1 MDNSVLRVSEVSK
14 AYGSKKALE
23 NISLELPAG
32 RIIGLLGPNGSGKTT
47 LIKLI
52 AGLLAPDSGV
62 LEVNGLPIGPESKAL
77 VSYLPDC
84 VYFNPNQR
92 ICELLDYFEDFYTD
106 FDRPRAENMLRALNI
121 PGTVRFKK
129 LSKGNREK
137 VQLTLVM
144 SRRAKLYLLDEP
156 IAGVDPAARD
166 FILATIIQ
174 NYDPSAT
181 ILISTHLIADVEKV
195 LDDFIFLQ
203 GGQVLRQGSVEDARA
218 EAEKSLD
225 EIFREVFQ
233 CLASS

>member
-1 MDNSVLRVSEVSK
+1 MDNPVLKLTDVSK
-14 AYGSKKALE
+14 AYGSTRALD
-23 NISLELPAG
+23 NVSLELSPG
-32 RIIGLLGPNGSGKTT
+32 RIVGLLGPNGSGKTT

-52 AGLLAPDSGV
+52 AGLLTPDSGSLQV
-62 LEVNGLPIGPESKAL
+62 DGHPIGIESKAR

-92 ICELLDYFEDFYTD
+92 IWELLDYFGDFYLD
-106 FDRPRAENMLRALNI
+106 FDRPRAEGMLQALNI
-121 PGTVRFKK
+121 SLKSKFKS
-129 LSKGNREK
+129 LSKGAREK

-166 FILATIIQ
+166 YILNTIIQ

-195 LDDFIFLQ
+195 LDDYIFLQ
-203 GGQVLRQGSVEDARA
+203 GGHVLRQGTVEDART
-218 EAEKSLD
+218 ESGKSLD

-233 CLASS
+233 CLVNS